1 LQNDNIVDYSFDFQ
15 YMRLPMNKTSI
26 QLFFIFSFIF
36 LTQVSGFCQKMYS
49 LHELAQLA
57 NIHSETIK
65 IAQDDVYIAEQDKAR
80 ALSVLIPRATG
91 YGSLNEYKNDN
102 IAAPDTI
109 AMGVKLTQSFTLNGK
124 ELIALDVTKRFIETK
139 EFSLESIRSQY
150 FLQVA
155 QAYFNILSA
164 QRFLEIAQSDVE
176 RLETHKDAVK
186 EKLSVGNVTK
196 TDLFRAAAEL
206 SKSLTEQVVAEN
218 NVLKSKASMHNLVE
232 IEEDFD
238 VVKEDI
244 KNLENYNDTLE
255 DIQNYALKN
264 RAEIKEA
271 KKKVDIAKKTIKFE
285 KSDYWPTIALE
296 AGYKE
301 TDIKYDFAPR
311 DVNDDTEDLYI
322 KGELVLT
329 LYDGGLRKAEV
340 RQAVAEWRK
349 ATNNLVL
356 QEKNIKLDSKISF
369 LDFTAAQ
376 SALLNLQDELISAQE
391 NFNAVQMQFK
401 YGMAD
406 SIDMMDANTLLVT
419 AQRRILEAKYVYF
432 LSVLKIIYTK
442 GDLISYL
449 LQ

>member
-1 LQNDNIVDYSFDFQ
+1 
-15 YMRLPMNKTSI
+15 MNKTSI

-255 DIQNYALKN
+255 DIQNY
-264 RAEIKEA
+264 
-271 KKKVDIAKKTIKFE
+271 
-285 KSDYWPTIALE
+285 
-296 AGYKE
+296 
-301 TDIKYDFAPR
+301 
-311 DVNDDTEDLYI
+311 
-322 KGELVLT
+322 
-329 LYDGGLRKAEV
+329 
-340 RQAVAEWRK
+340 
-349 ATNNLVL
+349 
-356 QEKNIKLDSKISF
+356 
-369 LDFTAAQ
+369 
-376 SALLNLQDELISAQE
+376 
-391 NFNAVQMQFK
+391 
-401 YGMAD
+401 
-406 SIDMMDANTLLVT
+406 
-419 AQRRILEAKYVYF
+419 
-432 LSVLKIIYTK
+432 
-442 GDLISYL
+442 
-449 LQ
+449 

>member
-1 LQNDNIVDYSFDFQ
+1 
-15 YMRLPMNKTSI
+15 MNKTSI

-311 DVNDDTEDLYI
+311 DVSDDTEDLYI

>member
-1 LQNDNIVDYSFDFQ
+1 
-15 YMRLPMNKTSI
+15 MNKTSI

>member
-1 LQNDNIVDYSFDFQ
+1 
-15 YMRLPMNKTSI
+15 MNKTSI

-164 QRFLEIAQSDVE
+164 QRFLEIAQSDVK

-255 DIQNYALKN
+255 DIQNHALKN

-311 DVNDDTEDLYI
+311 DVSDDTEDLYI

>member
-1 LQNDNIVDYSFDFQ
+1 
-15 YMRLPMNKTSI
+15 MNKTSI

-164 QRFLEIAQSDVE
+164 QRFLEIAQSDVK

-311 DVNDDTEDLYI
+311 DVSDDTEDLYI